1 MAEASNT
8 LAGLVQMNDLN
19 LADIMVT
26 DLLQDAPLLQRMVA
40 VPASQ
45 GGTVHKYLKQTVA
58 SGAEFRAVN
67 TGIANAAPQEE
78 LVTVTL
84 KYLDG
89 SFHRDVAIA
98 DGYRM
103 GRGAYMQRET
113 EKALLSLF
121 QGLEKQI
128 LQGTSADSDGFSGAA
143 NYSFV
148 DSVYDGMVVDAGGA
162 GGRSVWAIRTTE
174 SDVAVVAGN
183 DGQIS
188 FDFDPDVLQKI
199 ITNTTTGAGY
209 NALVANL
216 AGWFGMQFGSQYSL
230 GRIANLDSTTNNT
243 LTDTLI
249 SEVLSKFPA
258 ARPANLLVMDRVLLQ
273 ELQASRTTYS
283 PTGQPAPFP
292 TEAFGVPIV
301 ITDQLGTG
309 ESQLTTT
316 TTTTTT
322 TT

>member
-8 LAGLVQMNDLN
+8 LAGLVQMNDMN
-19 LADIMVT
+19 LADIDVT
-26 DLLQDAPLLQRMVA
+26 DLLQDAPLLQRLVA
-40 VPASQ
+40 VAASN
-45 GGTVHKYLKQTVA
+45 GTLHKYLKQTVA
-58 SGAEFRAVN
+58 AGAEFRDVN

-98 DGYRM
+98 DGFKD
-103 GRGAYMQRET
+103 GRASYMERET
-113 EKALLSLF
+113 IKALRSLF

-128 LQGTSADSDGFSGAA
+128 LQGVSADSDGFVGMPG
-143 NYSFV
+143 YSFV
-148 DSVYDGMVVDAGGA
+148 DSVYDGMVVDAGGE

-174 SDVAVVAGN
+174 EDVAVVAGN
-183 DGQIS
+183 DGNIQ

-199 ITNTTTGAGY
+199 ITNTSTLAGF

-216 AGWFGMQFGSQYSL
+216 AGWYAVQFGSRYSL
-230 GRIANLDSTTNNT
+230 GRIVNLDGTTNNT
-243 LTDTLI
+243 LTDTMI
-249 SEVLSKFPA
+249 SEVLSLFPA
-258 ARPANLLVMDRVLLQ
+258 ARPANLLVMDRNLQQ

-292 TEAFGVPIV
+292 MEAFGVPIV
-301 ITDQLGTG
+301 TTDQLGTS